1 MDRRYIIDN
10 EHELDRLRKLV
21 NTITDEEL
29 DLTLHEEGWT
39 IAVALAHVAFWDRHR
54 LSLVRK
60 WKQEGVKSSPFDE
73 NIINDALIPFFLEIK
88 PRKAAEMSITTAE
101 KLDQELT
108 NLSPELIS
116 AIEAL
121 GDRHALNRSIHRKMH
136 LDDIDTFLIEQRKMK

>member
-1 MDRRYIIDN
+1 MDRQYIIDN
-10 EHELDRLRKLV
+10 EHELNRLRKLV
-21 NTITDEEL
+21 DTITDEEL
-29 DLTLHEEGWT
+29 SLTLYKEGWT

-73 NIINDALIPFFLEIK
+73 NIINDALIHFFLEIK

-101 KLDQELT
+101 EIDRELA

-136 LDDIDTFLIEQRKMK
+136 LDDIDTFLRSEHKQ

>member
-1 MDRRYIIDN
+1 MDRQYIIDN
-10 EHELDRLRKLV
+10 EHELNRLRKLV
-21 NTITDEEL
+21 DTITDEEL
-29 DLTLHEEGWT
+29 SLTLYKEGWT

-60 WKQEGVKSSPFDE
+60 WKQEGVKSSSFDE

-88 PRKAAEMSITTAE
+88 PRKASEMSITTAE
-101 KLDQELT
+101 ELDRELV

-136 LDDIDTFLIEQRKMK
+136 LDDIDTFLRSERE

>member
-1 MDRRYIIDN
+1 MDRQYVIDN
-10 EHELDRLRKLV
+10 EHELNRLRTLV
-21 NTITDEEL
+21 DTITDEEL
-29 DLTLHEEGWT
+29 SLTLYKEGWT

-54 LSLVRK
+54 LGLVRK

-73 NIINDALIPFFLEIK
+73 NIINDALIPFFLEIH

-101 KLDQELT
+101 EIDRELA

-116 AIEAL
+116 AIESL

-136 LDDIDTFLIEQRKMK
+136 LDDIDTFLKSKRKQ